1 MEKSDQ
7 DLLNEIQELR
17 SSVDSMGSKIAELE
31 RKFSRLEASPLKR
44 YIQYYEPDEEEDSRE
59 PKVEQKGLEST
70 IGEDGFAWLS
80 SFIIMFFVI
89 FLMVLF
95 QKKVGSLSA
104 TITGLV
110 STGGVFILTWF
121 LRVKFPTQ
129 VYRIRM
135 GAFLLLYYVVLRM
148 HFFSDTPVIA
158 NGTLAMILL
167 MIPVIAQFIFAL
179 KNQSQLQ
186 VSIGLLMLVSAGLLS
201 DSTPV
206 ILLAG
211 TVVSIISVALFI
223 RSSWSGQLMFALFL
237 VYLNHLIWLFGNP
250 VAGHTMQMVS
260 TPQANYLF
268 LFSYGILFSLGS
280 LFFQRKEA
288 SANFV
293 VSVNIWNAL
302 LLSSIFLMQITK
314 FYKNDYM
321 LFFTIIA
328 VFTLTYSALLKT
340 QNKNAFI
347 IAFYAC
353 ISFVAISVTIYGY
366 AGLPGSYLWLA
377 LQSIFVVSVALWF
390 RLKLIVIVNV
400 FLFAGLMVFYLIQS
414 KPINS
419 IDIIFSLVALVSARI
434 LNWQKERLTLQSE
447 VLRNFYLLSAFFLVP
462 FTLYHAVPKQFVTLS
477 WVGAA
482 ALFFGLSFLL
492 KIRKYRWMAIGTL
505 ILAIIYL
512 FLFDL
517 KTMDI
522 GFRVVALLIVAAITL
537 GGSLYYTNSRRR
549 RAGDEEEDRKSL
561 K

>member
-1 MEKSDQ
+1 
-7 DLLNEIQELR
+7 
-17 SSVDSMGSKIAELE
+17 
-31 RKFSRLEASPLKR
+31 
-44 YIQYYEPDEEEDSRE
+44 
-59 PKVEQKGLEST
+59 
-70 IGEDGFAWLS
+70 
-80 SFIIMFFVI
+80 
-89 FLMVLF
+89 
-95 QKKVGSLSA
+95 
-104 TITGLV
+104 
-110 STGGVFILTWF
+110 
-121 LRVKFPTQ
+121 
-129 VYRIRM
+129 
-135 GAFLLLYYVVLRM
+135 
-148 HFFSDTPVIA
+148 
-158 NGTLAMILL
+158 
-167 MIPVIAQFIFAL
+167 
-179 KNQSQLQ
+179 
-186 VSIGLLMLVSAGLLS
+186 
-201 DSTPV
+201 
-206 ILLAG
+206 
-211 TVVSIISVALFI
+211 
-223 RSSWSGQLMFALFL
+223 
-237 VYLNHLIWLFGNP
+237 
-250 VAGHTMQMVS
+250 MVS
-260 TPQANYLF
+260 TPQSNYLF

-288 SANFV
+288 AANFV

-302 LLSSIFLMQITK
+302 LFSGIFLMQITK
-314 FYKNDYM
+314 FYKDDYM
-321 LFFTIIA
+321 LFFTVIA
-328 VFTLTYSALLKT
+328 VFTLTYSVLLKT
-340 QNKNAFI
+340 QNKNALI

-353 ISFVAISVTIYGY
+353 ISFVAISITIYGY

-400 FLFAGLMVFYLIQS
+400 FLFAGLMVFYLIQT
-414 KPINS
+414 KPIDS
-419 IDIIFSLVALVSARI
+419 IDIIFSLVALISARI

-462 FTLYHAVPKQFVTLS
+462 FTLYHALPKQFVTLS